1 MSEFNPNAKDSGAG
15 FERELIP
22 AGTHA
27 ARCVRI
33 IEIGKQYS
41 KLYDNE
47 SNKVVIVFSLPH
59 VMMSFSGEEKQAFI
73 SNPFGITISNNDRS
87 SMKQYTRA
95 LDPKSEVKNL
105 GGFLNKVCQ
114 ISVVHR
120 TKQDRTTANLDAVA
134 PILPGFPVPELDVE
148 PIWFQWNKPD
158 PDVWVKIPKFTQ
170 ELIKEATNY
179 QGSYVEEVVNAL
191 ERSADLP
198 M

>member
-1 MSEFNPNAKDSGAG
+1 MNEFNPNAKDSG

-27 ARCVRI
+27 ARCVRV

-47 SNKVVIVFSLPH
+47 SNKVIIVLSLPH
-59 VMMSFSGEEKQAFI
+59 VLVTVGGEEKQAFI

-95 LDPKSEVKNL
+95 LDPKGEAKSL
-105 GGFLNKVCQ
+105 GDFLNQVCQ
-114 ISVVHR
+114 VLVTHR
-120 TKQDRTTANLDAVA
+120 QKDDKTYARLDSIA
-134 PILPGFPVPELDVE
+134 PILPGFPVPELDTE
-148 PIWFQWNKPD
+148 PLWFRWQAPD
-158 PDVWVKIPKFTQ
+158 PEVWKKLPDFQK

-179 QGSYVEEVVNAL
+179 HGSYVEEMVKSVEGHSN
-191 ERSADLP
+191 LP